1 MTIHSL
7 SRLPKSVNRREVM
20 IGAAGLS
27 FGVASGL
34 VSPCDVEFS
43 TTANAAES
51 ATLNP
56 WVTISADGTI
66 SIMSPAS
73 EMGQGSK
80 TSLPLIVAEEM
91 DAAWDKVRIVAAPP
105 SDAIYGNPGFLGMM
119 YTAGSTAVMGY
130 FTELRQFGA
139 QVRQVLLDNAA
150 QRLGVPVSELKTE
163 PSVVVHSKT
172 NRRLSYGD
180 LAAFLVVPATP
191 PAVAPEDLKKPAD
204 FRLIGKDV
212 MRFELP
218 AKVNGTARYSIDVDV
233 PGMVYGAM
241 IYPPTADS
249 TLQSFSEDKAKGMPD
264 LVGIYRL
271 PIGVGVV
278 ARTPWAASAA
288 KNAVEI
294 TWQKS
299 SKTSTFDSE
308 KALEQ
313 YAKIARGEI
322 DHKAALWDKVGDG
335 VDSLKASATVIDGEF
350 RCDYAYH
357 AQMEPLNAV
366 AAVASDGQSV
376 DLWCGTQSQTMA
388 VAAAATTLGIKHEN
402 VQFHEMLLG
411 GAFGRRGPRDQDFI
425 LGALLLSKETRLP
438 VKVMWTREDDIHN
451 GRLRPMS
458 AHYLQAGFDA
468 TGTLTT
474 WHHRVATDNVGIF
487 QDPVRYYGPWGERD
501 MISLAGT
508 ELTTYSIPNRLAEHF
523 ALDTGIRVSALR
535 GIGFTANKF
544 ATEAFMDEL
553 ARKRGIDPV
562 AFRLSIL
569 KDSPRARKVVETVAD
584 LAQWGRKR
592 NERGLGLAYIDYSGT
607 QIAGVAEI
615 SVDGKSGQIRVH
627 DFWVAIDPG
636 IAVQPDNIVAQV
648 EGSVIYGMGLSLT
661 EQVTVRDGEIQE
673 SNFYDYRVMR
683 MSDTPEIHVKV
694 LSTDNKPTG
703 AGQMATPLVAPAI
716 SNAVADLLGVR
727 LNHTP
732 MLPERVLATLK

>member
-7 SRLPKSVNRREVM
+7 SRLPKSLNRREVM

-43 TTANAAES
+43 TTANAADS

-105 SDAIYGNPGFLGMM
+105 SDAIYGNPG
-119 YTAGSTAVMGY
+119 
-130 FTELRQFGA
+130 
-139 QVRQVLLDNAA
+139 
-150 QRLGVPVSELKTE
+150 
-163 PSVVVHSKT
+163 
-172 NRRLSYGD
+172 
-180 LAAFLVVPATP
+180 
-191 PAVAPEDLKKPAD
+191 
-204 FRLIGKDV
+204 
-212 MRFELP
+212 
-218 AKVNGTARYSIDVDV
+218 
-233 PGMVYGAM
+233 
-241 IYPPTADS
+241 
-249 TLQSFSEDKAKGMPD
+249 
-264 LVGIYRL
+264 
-271 PIGVGVV
+271 
-278 ARTPWAASAA
+278 
-288 KNAVEI
+288 
-294 TWQKS
+294 
-299 SKTSTFDSE
+299 
-308 KALEQ
+308 
-313 YAKIARGEI
+313 
-322 DHKAALWDKVGDG
+322 
-335 VDSLKASATVIDGEF
+335 
-350 RCDYAYH
+350 C
-357 AQMEPLNAV
+357 
-366 AAVASDGQSV
+366 
-376 DLWCGTQSQTMA
+376 
-388 VAAAATTLGIKHEN
+388 
-402 VQFHEMLLG
+402 
-411 GAFGRRGPRDQDFI
+411 
-425 LGALLLSKETRLP
+425 
-438 VKVMWTREDDIHN
+438 
-451 GRLRPMS
+451 
-458 AHYLQAGFDA
+458 
-468 TGTLTT
+468 
-474 WHHRVATDNVGIF
+474 
-487 QDPVRYYGPWGERD
+487 
-501 MISLAGT
+501 
-508 ELTTYSIPNRLAEHF
+508 
-523 ALDTGIRVSALR
+523 
-535 GIGFTANKF
+535 
-544 ATEAFMDEL
+544 
-553 ARKRGIDPV
+553 IDPV